1 MPRARKSAEKALCF
15 GRDTTRTGKE
25 KKKMIFD
32 SHAHYDD
39 EAFDE
44 DREQLL
50 ESVHASGVSH
60 IVNVGS
66 KP

>member
-1 MPRARKSAEKALCF
+1 
-15 GRDTTRTGKE
+15 
-25 KKKMIFD
+25 MIFD

-44 DREQLL
+44 DSEQLL

-60 IVNVGS
+60 IVNVGAS
-66 KP
+66 LEGVAATVALTQRYPFL